1 MESKE
6 IAMTIQEDELQL
18 RVGDGDWRPLRVRQF
33 DIAETMPGEEVP
45 SWMRISEKKDFDQKI
60 LAADGADQEENGE
73 EEHPNEEVDGMY
85 AEGGKHAYVGEQPGE
100 EEDDGENPEDV
111 ALDEDSMPDWIASL
125 KGVHFFTL
133 TQALVSPSAMHL
145 RNLNAVY
152 GTQGVRGARGKMLTM
167 A

>member
-1 MESKE
+1 MGRIKKK
-6 IAMTIQEDELQL
+6 T
-18 RVGDGDWRPLRVRQF
+18 VRKSTQ
-33 DIAETMPGEEVP
+33 
-45 SWMRISEKKDFDQKI
+45 MRKWT
-60 LAADGADQEENGE
+60 
-73 EEHPNEEVDGMY
+73 
-85 AEGGKHAYVGEQPGE
+85 PGE

-111 ALDEDSMPDWIASL
+111 ALDEDSMPEWIASL

-152 GTQGVRGARGKMLTM
+152 GAQGVRGARGKMLTM